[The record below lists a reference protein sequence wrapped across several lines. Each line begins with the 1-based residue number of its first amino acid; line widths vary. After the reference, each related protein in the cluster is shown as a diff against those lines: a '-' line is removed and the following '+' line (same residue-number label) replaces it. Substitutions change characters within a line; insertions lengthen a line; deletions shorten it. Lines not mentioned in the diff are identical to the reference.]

1 MAEANEMSLQDEPGE
16 GLSRVVANLS
26 KVGEAVQTAPFL
38 QGWEEWTSWKEP
50 IQIQGQANE
59 KKPNLSQHI

>member
-1 MAEANEMSLQDEPGE
+1 MAEANEMSLQGEPGE

-50 IQIQGQANE
+50 IQIQG
-59 KKPNLSQHI
+59 